1 MIFKVKQ
8 KNPSSNNQNQLTID
22 TMRNLQVIRIINYMW
37 VHITFLVVSLG
48 LAWSRLYYP
57 NSPSL
62 VNRVSYLVGDKPW
75 MPPGF
80 EATPIL
86 GSHYFGDL
94 QLPIA
99 WARYSNPWETDLIH
113 RANFLP
119 FGKYLLLPF
128 SYLPI
133 KLVFCLYV
141 IGSIAILYVAVRKII
156 KLSDKT
162 NLYKNWKIT
171 FILFCILFVMSRPV
185 LTDLDRGNFYT
196 VSISLWVLA
205 FVWLREDKHKK
216 FLFAMT
222 LLVAIKW
229 FLIIPMI
236 PFILEKK
243 LNLSVKLL
251 VWISTVNFVSL
262 VTVPGGLINNLRSI
276 IDTQKN
282 YTDEW
287 AIPYLMDGTSVAS
300 SVSKIHEYFFGT
312 TQTVAFITEN
322 INLLRF
328 FCIVYLALALY
339 ISSRLNL
346 PMWVRLYF
354 ALSTITFDTF
364 ETMWYA
370 QMWIS
375 FVLLAWFYE
384 ERKNLNDYRL
394 VSLSLQFSA
403 LTMLIPLW
411 VAFSINGVMRFNF
424 NLILTPMFALLS
436 GTVLVASK
444 YFRKKSKHKI

>member
-1 MIFKVKQ
+1 
-8 KNPSSNNQNQLTID
+8 
-22 TMRNLQVIRIINYMW
+22 
-37 VHITFLVVSLG
+37 
-48 LAWSRLYYP
+48 
-57 NSPSL
+57 
-62 VNRVSYLVGDKPW
+62 
-75 MPPGF
+75 
-80 EATPIL
+80 
-86 GSHYFGDL
+86 
-94 QLPIA
+94 
-99 WARYSNPWETDLIH
+99 
-113 RANFLP
+113 
-119 FGKYLLLPF
+119 
-128 SYLPI
+128 
-133 KLVFCLYV
+133 
-141 IGSIAILYVAVRKII
+141 
-156 KLSDKT
+156 
-162 NLYKNWKIT
+162 
-171 FILFCILFVMSRPV
+171 
-185 LTDLDRGNFYT
+185 
-196 VSISLWVLA
+196 LA
-205 FVWLREDKHKK
+205 FVWLRENKHNK

-229 FLIIPMI
+229 FLIIPML
-236 PFILEKK
+236 PFIFEKK
-243 LNLSVKLL
+243 FNLSVKLL

-262 VTVPGGLINNLRSI
+262 LTVPGGLINNFRSI
-276 IDTQKN
+276 IDTQTN

-328 FCIVYLALALY
+328 LSIVYLALALY

-384 ERKNLNDYRL
+384 ERKNLNGYRL
-394 VSLSLQFSA
+394 VSSSLQFSA

-424 NLILTPMFALLS
+424 HLIFTPMFALLS
-436 GTVLVASK
+436 GTILVASK
-444 YFRKKSKHKI
+444 HFRKKSKYKI